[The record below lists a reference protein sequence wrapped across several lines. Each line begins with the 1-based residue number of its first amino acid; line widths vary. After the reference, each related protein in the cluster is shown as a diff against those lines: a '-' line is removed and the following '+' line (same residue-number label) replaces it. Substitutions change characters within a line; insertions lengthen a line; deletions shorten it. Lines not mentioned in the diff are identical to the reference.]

1 MRKHILILNGHP
13 DPRAERLCAALC
25 DAYEHGA
32 RLGGHDVRRID
43 VGALEFPLLRS
54 MQEYRSPDAPPVIVA
69 ARADLIWADH
79 LVVVFPLWLG
89 ATPAVLKGFL
99 EQVLKE
105 GFTQREAGDRA
116 FKPQLAGKSARLVI
130 TMGMPGAIFRLL
142 FGSHGL
148 RALEQ
153 GILMIS
159 GVQPMRHTILGSV
172 EAQSA
177 ATRERWLRQME
188 RHGGAAD

>member
-13 DPRAERLCAALC
+13 DPRPERLCAALC

-54 MQEYRSPDAPPVIVA
+54 MDEYRSSEAPAAI
-69 ARADLIWADH
+69 ARAREDLIWADH

-105 GFTQREAGDRA
+105 GFLQRAPDDHR
-116 FKPQLAGKSARLVI
+116 FQPQLAGKSARLVT
-130 TMGMPGAIFRLL
+130 TMGMPAAIFRLV
-142 FGSHGL
+142 FGSHGMK
-148 RALEQ
+148 ALEQ

-159 GVQPMRHTILGSV
+159 GVQPMRHTLFGSV
-172 EAQSA
+172 AACSA
-177 ATRERWLRQME
+177 ATRERWLRKME
-188 RHGGAAD
+188 RHGHEGD